1 MYFLYIYLNWQWI
14 LLLFVLMYHYEV
26 NVDLHS
32 LMTIVWN
39 DWFPVTSLSL
49 CNCSTNNNTIWKV
62 GKGGKGGKVVCCHT
76 KLFIV

>member
-26 NVDLHS
+26 HLHS

-49 CNCSTNNNTIWKV
+49 CNCSTNNDTIWKV